1 MVIALYPGTFDPVTN
16 GHLDVLSRARKLFD
30 RVIVSVSAGNS
41 GKQTAFD
48 LETRISLLQENVKS
62 FDNVTVEPF
71 DGLLVDYA
79 KQKGARVL
87 VRGLR
92 VVSDFEYEFQMA
104 QMNRHL
110 DSGLETIFLM
120 PNEKY
125 FFTSSH
131 LIKQVHLYGVKET
144 GLVPKNV
151 FHALQNLSGFRNT

>member
-1 MVIALYPGTFDPVTN
+1 MDVLKTHGILGVLMVIALYPGTFDPVTN

-48 LETRISLLQENVKS
+48 LETRISLIQDNVKS

-79 KQKGARVL
+79 KEMGARVL

-92 VVSDFEYEFQMA
+92 VVCDIDT
-104 QMNRHL
+104 L
-110 DSGLETIFLM
+110 
-120 PNEKY
+120 
-125 FFTSSH
+125 
-131 LIKQVHLYGVKET
+131 
-144 GLVPKNV
+144 
-151 FHALQNLSGFRNT
+151 

>member
-48 LETRISLLQENVKS
+48 LETRISLIQDNVKS

-79 KQKGARVL
+79 KEMGAKVL

-104 QMNRHL
+104 QMNRL
-110 DSGLETIFLM
+110 S
-120 PNEKY
+120 
-125 FFTSSH
+125 
-131 LIKQVHLYGVKET
+131 LIHI
-144 GLVPKNV
+144 
-151 FHALQNLSGFRNT
+151 